1 MKIAPR
7 ICLLVVMLLIAC
19 VNNQPKTIKS
29 TECFDLAAIPNL
41 ESFHNDT
48 ANIQVFAI
56 GESTHGSSTLLAT
69 RIELTKILIEKSHFR
84 TVGIEA
90 TFNEVLELNK
100 FASGAS
106 DENAEIVVK
115 RLGYPFLANVDFTN
129 FLKWLKEYN
138 SRRKSYERV
147 EIFGIDTSVSNAPI
161 KGIMDFV
168 KKYSKS
174 LSLTFDTL
182 FRAVQDSGIYRMEPS
197 LHSSILKPIDPFLED
212 KLQIA
217 QKLIRIDSQ
226 KLISLSSKEE
236 FELLKFNL
244 TMIEQLNDRVQYS
257 ISSIKSQNSRDS
269 SMFLNVKNHA
279 SATNKVIVWAHN
291 EHIKVND
298 HSNPQKT
305 MGTFLKN
312 HFANRFANIGI
323 DFGAGKY
330 HKNTSYGLQ
339 VDQALTIEK
348 LYTKPDEVGYYDF
361 LRIKDQN
368 CILKAR
374 IHSLGALSENWSFQ
388 EQVINYAYTGYIYVP
403 VSKELNLLDR

>member
-19 VNNQPKTIKS
+19 VNNQPTIKS

-69 RIELTKILIEKSHFR
+69 RIELTKILIEKGHFT

-106 DENAEIVVK
+106 DENAEKVVK

-197 LHSSILKPIDPFLED
+197 LNSSILKPIDPFLKD

-217 QKLIRIDSQ
+217 EKLISADSQ

-236 FELLKFNL
+236 FELFHFNL
-244 TMIEQLNDRVQYS
+244 TMIKQLNARLQYP
-257 ISSIKSQNSRDS
+257 INSIKSQNARDS
-269 SMFLNVKNHA
+269 SMFLNVKNHV
-279 SATNKVIVWAHN
+279 SKTNKVIVWAHN
-291 EHIKVND
+291 EHIKANNE
-298 HSNPQKT
+298 SNPQKT
-305 MGTFLKN
+305 MGTFLKE
-312 HFANRFANIGI
+312 HFSNRFANIGI
-323 DFGAGKY
+323 DFGTGTY
-330 HKNTSYGLQ
+330 HKSTPYGLQ
-339 VDQALTIEK
+339 VDQALNTEK
-348 LYTKPDEVGYYDF
+348 QYEKSNEVGYYNF
-361 LRIKDQN
+361 LRRKDQN
-368 CILKAR
+368 CVLK
-374 IHSLGALSENWSFQ
+374 ISVHSLGAFSENWSIQ
-388 EQVINYAYTGYIYVP
+388 EQVINDAYTGYIYLP
-403 VSKELNLLDR
+403 VSKELNLLKN